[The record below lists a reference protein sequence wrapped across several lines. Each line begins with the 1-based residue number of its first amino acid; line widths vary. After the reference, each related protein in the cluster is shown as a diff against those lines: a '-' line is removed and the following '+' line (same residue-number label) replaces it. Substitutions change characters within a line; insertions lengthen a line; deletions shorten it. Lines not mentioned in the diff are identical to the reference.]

1 MTSSLLMV
9 NFMLDSQ
16 PAWRNTPRKVLS
28 LIYHLRGRTF
38 GTMALRS
45 ERTLDDTDWRIL
57 GELQADGRLSFN
69 ELGRRVNLSPPAVA
83 ERVRRL
89 EEAGVIAGYQ
99 ARVDPARAGLPLT
112 AFVQMRCRLDHC
124 LLKTSKASDYPEVV
138 EIHKLSGDHCS
149 MLKVRAASMEH
160 FEGLLERL
168 GRHGEMRTSVVLS
181 TQYDGR
187 PVEAPAEDYLRATH
201 SQGWR

>member
-1 MTSSLLMV
+1 
-9 NFMLDSQ
+9 MLDSLL
-16 PAWRNTPRKVLS
+16 AWRNTRRKVLPRGER
-28 LIYHLRGRTF
+28 LRERNIGI
-38 GTMALRS
+38 MALRT
-45 ERTLDDTDWRIL
+45 ERRLDDTDWRIL
-57 GELQADGRLSFN
+57 HELQADARLSYN
-69 ELGRRVNLSPPAVA
+69 ELGRRVSLSPPAVA

-89 EEAGVIAGYQ
+89 EEAGIIAGYQ

-112 AFVQMRCRLDHC
+112 AFVQMRCRLDQC

-138 EIHKLSGDHCS
+138 EVHKLSGDHCS

-181 TQYDGR
+181 TQYEGR
-187 PVEAPAEDYLRATH
+187 PVEAPAEDFLRATH
-201 SQGWR
+201 SEGWK

>member
-1 MTSSLLMV
+1 MS

-16 PAWRNTPRKVLS
+16 LVRRNTRHKVLPRIRQ
-28 LIYHLRGRTF
+28 LDGRNIDS
-38 GTMALRS
+38 MAFRI
-45 ERTLDDTDWRIL
+45 ERRLDDTDWRIL
-57 GELQADGRLSFN
+57 RELQADGRLSFN
-69 ELGRRVNLSPPAVA
+69 ELGRRVSLSPPAVA

-89 EEAGVIAGYQ
+89 EEAGIIAGYQ

-112 AFVQMRCRLDHC
+112 AFVQMRCRLDQC

-138 EIHKLSGDHCS
+138 EVHKLSGDHCS

-168 GRHGEMRTSVVLS
+168 GKHGEMRTSVVLS
-181 TQYDGR
+181 TQYEGR
-187 PVEAPAEDYLRATH
+187 PVEAPAEDYLRATQ
-201 SQGWR
+201 SEGWR